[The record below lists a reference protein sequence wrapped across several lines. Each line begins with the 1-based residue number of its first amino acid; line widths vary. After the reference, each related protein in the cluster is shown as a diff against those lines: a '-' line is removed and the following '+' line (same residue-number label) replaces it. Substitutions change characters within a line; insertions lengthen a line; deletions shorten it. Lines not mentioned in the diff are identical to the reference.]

1 MVKDIAAKFDIHPQS
16 VYGNFKGGKRGI
28 LKAAARKRSK
38 R

>member
-1 MVKDIAAKFDIHPQS
+1 MKDIAKKFKIHPQS

-28 LKAAARKRSK
+28 IAAAARKRSK